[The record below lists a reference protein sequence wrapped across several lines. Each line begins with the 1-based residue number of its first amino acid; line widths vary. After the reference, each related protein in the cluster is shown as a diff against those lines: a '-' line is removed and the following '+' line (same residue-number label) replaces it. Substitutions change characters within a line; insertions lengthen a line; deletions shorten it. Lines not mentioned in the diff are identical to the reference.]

1 MLGLRSIAVGLVG
14 LCAVAGAVHAQ
25 TPKDTLIIGMSQF
38 PPNLHPAIEA
48 TVAKVYPMRLGYRP
62 IAGFNDDKKMEC
74 FLCTEVPTL
83 ANGRAKLVSLP
94 GGKKGMA
101 VRFTLHPKS
110 SWGDGTPITAK
121 DVAFS
126 WALGSKP
133 ESGFSRAELF
143 QKISRVEAVDA
154 KTFVLH
160 MNEVSYDF
168 ADLAD
173 FGLVP
178 AHLEDAVVKGLKSP
192 ADYRKN
198 TTFNRAPTTAG
209 LWNGPYMATQVQSG
223 AFMVFERNPHWWGQ
237 KPHFKRI
244 TVKTI
249 ENTATLEAN
258 LRSGDV
264 DMVSGELGLSIDQ
277 GLALAAEPA
286 AQQKYEFSFPP
297 MLLYERI
304 LMNQE
309 HPALKDKLVRQALL
323 HGIDRE
329 TLVKQLVGG
338 KFPVA
343 HTWVNPLEPGFD
355 ANVQKYNFD
364 PSRAKALLD
373 QAGYRPGPGGIRVHA
388 NGQRLSLEYM
398 TTAGNKLRELI
409 QQVLQNQW
417 KQIGV
422 EVVIKNV
429 PARTFFGE
437 TLKKRQF
444 SGLGQSAFSSTPE
457 IPPVA
462 TLSTDGIPTAS
473 NNYGGQNYSHFS
485 HPSMDRLIN
494 ELQAEL
500 DPTKRKLLWIQM
512 QKVFTDELPELPL
525 FFRTDVWVVPKW
537 MTGVLRPGQL
547 PASTYTAETWGV
559 R

>member
-1 MLGLRSIAVGLVG
+1 MVTLRCTLAALSFL
-14 LCAVAGAVHAQ
+14 AGAGLAQ
-25 TPKDTLIIGMSQF
+25 AQAPKDTLVIGMSQF
-38 PPNLHPAIEA
+38 PSNLHPAIES
-48 TVAKVYPMRLGYRP
+48 TVAKVYAMRLGYRP

-74 FLCTEVPTL
+74 FLCTEIPTIS
-83 ANGRAKLVSLP
+83 NGRAKLVDLP
-94 GGKKGMA
+94 GGKKGMT
-101 VRFTLHPKS
+101 VRFTLHPKAT
-110 SWGDGTPITAK
+110 WGDGTPLTSK

-126 WALGSKP
+126 WALGAKP

-143 QKISRVEAVDA
+143 RKITRVETVDA

-160 MNEVSYDF
+160 MNKVAYDF
-168 ADLAD
+168 ADLVD

-178 AHLEDAVVKGLKSP
+178 AHLEDSVVKGLKSP
-192 ADYRKN
+192 ADYNKN
-198 TTFNRAPTTAG
+198 TTYNREPTKAG
-209 LWNGPYMATQVQSG
+209 LWNGPYLATQIQSG

-244 TVKTI
+244 TIKTI

-258 LRSGDV
+258 LRSGDL
-264 DMVSGELGLSIDQ
+264 DMTSGELGLSIDQ
-277 GLALAAEPA
+277 GLSMAAEPA
-286 AQQKYEFSFPP
+286 AQQKYDFSFPP

-304 LMNQE
+304 VMNQD
-309 HPALKDKLVRQALL
+309 HAALKDKRVRQALL
-323 HGIDRE
+323 LGIDRE

-355 ANVQKYNFD
+355 TNVTKFAFD
-364 PSRAKALLD
+364 PSRAKALLE
-373 QAGYRPGPGGIRVHA
+373 QAGYKPGPGGIRVNA
-388 NGQRLSLEYM
+388 AGQRLSMEYM

-437 TLKKRQF
+437 TLKKHQF

-457 IPPVA
+457 SPPVT
-462 TLSTDGIPTAS
+462 TLSTEGIPTAT

-485 HPSMDRLIN
+485 NPVMDRLIN

-500 DPTKRKLLWIQM
+500 DPAKRKLLWTQM
-512 QKVFTDELPELPL
+512 QTVFTDELPELPL

-547 PASTYTAETWGV
+547 PASTYTAETWGA

>member
-1 MLGLRSIAVGLVG
+1 MAAYRS
-14 LCAVAGAVHAQ
+14 AVAALLTLLACVGSIHAQ
-25 TPKDTLIIGMSQF
+25 SPKDTLVIGMSQY

-83 ANGRAKLVSLP
+83 ANGRAKLVNLP
-94 GGKKGMA
+94 GGNKGMT

-110 SWGDGTPITAK
+110 SWADGTPITSS

-126 WALGSKP
+126 WALGAKP
-133 ESGFSRAELF
+133 ESGFSRSELF
-143 QKISRVEAVDA
+143 RKITRVETVDA
-154 KTFVLH
+154 KTFVMH
-160 MNEVSYDF
+160 MNKVSYDF

-178 AHLEDAVVKGLKSP
+178 AHLEESVVKGLKSP
-192 ADYRKN
+192 SDYGKN
-198 TTFNRAPTTAG
+198 TNYNREPTKAG

-264 DMVSGELGLSIDQ
+264 DLISGELGLSIDQ
-277 GLALAAEPA
+277 GLAIAAEPA
-286 AQQKYEFSFPP
+286 AQKKYDFSFPP

-304 LMNQE
+304 VMNQD
-309 HPALKDKLVRQALL
+309 HPALRDKRVRQALL
-323 HGIDRE
+323 LGIDRE

-355 ANVQKYNFD
+355 ANVAKFPFD
-364 PSRAKALLD
+364 PNRAKSLLE
-373 QAGYRPGPGGIRVHA
+373 QAGYKPGPGGIRVNA
-388 NGQRLSLEYM
+388 AGQRLSMEYM

-437 TLKKRQF
+437 TLKKHQF
-444 SGLGQSAFSSTPE
+444 TGLVQFASSTTSE
-457 IPPVA
+457 NPPVT
-462 TLSTDGIPTAS
+462 TLSTDGIPTAA

-485 HPSMDRLIN
+485 NPTMDRLIN
-494 ELQAEL
+494 ELLAEM
-500 DPTKRKLLWIQM
+500 DPAKRKLLWTQM
-512 QKVFTDELPELPL
+512 QTVFTDELPELPL
-525 FFRTDVWVVPKW
+525 FFRTDVWLVPKW
-537 MTGVLRPGQL
+537 MTGVLRAGQL
-547 PASTYTAETWGV
+547 PASTYTAETWGA